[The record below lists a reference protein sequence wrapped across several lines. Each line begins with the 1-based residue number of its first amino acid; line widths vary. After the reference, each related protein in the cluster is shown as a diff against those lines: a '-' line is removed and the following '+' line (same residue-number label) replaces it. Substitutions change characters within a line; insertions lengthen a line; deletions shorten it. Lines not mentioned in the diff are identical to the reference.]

1 MTPTLA
7 AITVANE
14 TLVAQDPRVIAATTK
29 KAGLNETVQQF
40 LSHDSVTGDPT
51 SAVLTFSSDASN
63 GPRARE
69 IANDWA
75 AAYKDAADLRDR
87 NTFNAALAPLVRT
100 RKSQERGN
108 SQKLQSQG
116 PCGPGPGAGTAAGEA
131 RQTRFRLNRGSC
143 RRFPATGR

>member
-1 MTPTLA
+1 MSVSTSQTITQVLNNPQVVTPTLA

-87 NTFNAALAPLVRT
+87 NA
-100 RKSQERGN
+100 
-108 SQKLQSQG
+108 
-116 PCGPGPGAGTAAGEA
+116 
-131 RQTRFRLNRGSC
+131 
-143 RRFPATGR
+143 